1 MLKND
6 AISLAS
12 EIVNAQNNAHIEL
25 INEGV
30 FVCMDTL
37 KGKYRF
43 VRYDEIPLPSGET
56 LGQFIASAKESI
68 ANLVHITTEQG
79 LAITSLEERVM
90 LLETNLAKVVDY
102 IDNEGDPFA
111 SDTLNT
117 DTITQ

>member
-1 MLKND
+1 MIKND

-12 EIVNAQNNAHIEL
+12 EIVEAQKSANIDKV
-25 INEGV
+25 IEGV
-30 FVCMDTL
+30 FICTDTL

-68 ANLVHITTEQG
+68 ANLVHLSTEQG
-79 LAITSLEERVM
+79 LLITSLETRIAT
-90 LLETNLAKVVDY
+90 LESNIAKVVDY

-111 SDTLNT
+111 SDTLHT
-117 DTITQ
+117 ETIAQ